1 MLSRCSKL
9 SRRCVKT
16 RFLSSSP
23 SLSTPSS
30 VVEGVTIVNDAASAE
45 RALETIRELEVED
58 PDRIHACDT
67 EVTDID
73 LKVQSPCGNGKVICA
88 SVYAGPDV
96 DFGNGPKL
104 WIDNLDEAE
113 GTLDLF
119 KDYFQNNRI
128 RKVWHN
134 YGFDR
139 HVLYVV
145 FSRFKPYIIS
155 LGNMRLLL
163 RSHKTDTRVTHSY
176 QFKKIT
182 RTATLK
188 RALEYYEKL

>member
-1 MLSRCSKL
+1 MLSRCSII
-9 SRRCVKT
+9 SRRIVNT

-23 SLSTPSS
+23 SLSTPPS
-30 VVEGVTIVNDAASAE
+30 VVEGVTIVNDAMSAE
-45 RALETIRELEVED
+45 RALETIRQLEVED

-145 FSRFKPYIIS
+145 FE
-155 LGNMRLLL
+155 
-163 RSHKTDTRVTHSY
+163 
-176 QFKKIT
+176 
-182 RTATLK
+182 RT
-188 RALEYYEKL
+188 LEYYEKL

>member
-30 VVEGVTIVNDAASAE
+30 VVEGVTIVNDVASAE

-139 HVLYVV
+139 HVLYNHDIDCLGFAGDTQFTWDV
-145 FSRFKPYIIS
+145 S
-155 LGNMRLLL
+155 LIVPE
-163 RSHKTDTRVTHSY
+163 STRVDTVW
-176 QFKKIT
+176 
-182 RTATLK
+182 RL
-188 RALEYYEKL
+188 